1 MNYVKKLT
9 LLIIAVLLTVMTV
22 ACLFSCSKEPADVT
36 DTGAGDSSLQSTGDT
51 DTTGGPLSEDT
62 SGGVPGD
69 ADNTSDT
76 SGGEDMPGG
85 ILYIDG
91 TPISEYAIVYA
102 ESVIS
107 NGSYVFTEYD
117 FFRLTAEHI
126 ASEIERITG
135 CSLDVIPESK
145 GGGEHEILV
154 GPTDSSESAVY
165 KTMDRY
171 EYRNSVSGGKLSV
184 GGGYISTSSTTGLP
198 QPRAT
203 FVLR

>member
-1 MNYVKKLT
+1 MIHMRRKLFFA
-9 LLIIAVLLTVMTV
+9 IAALFAVTAV
-22 ACLFSCSKEPADVT
+22 ACPFSCTGKPADVT
-36 DTGAGDSSLQSTGDT
+36 GHDSGIGSVQSTGNGNV
-51 DTTGGPLSEDT
+51 TTASPVDETTEGAPASTHSPGEEGGASA
-62 SGGVPGD
+62 GK
-69 ADNTSDT
+69 
-76 SGGEDMPGG
+76 
-85 ILYIDG
+85 LYIDG
-91 TPISEYAIVYA
+91 TGISEFAIVYA
-102 ESVIS
+102 DSVIRNS
-107 NGSYVFTEYD
+107 PYLFTEYD